1 MSSTR
6 YERVAGAARDAGWEF
21 MGHGFVQRPMH
32 HLEDQRKAIF
42 DTVDTIRAFTGRN
55 PPGWESPGLT
65 ENEETLDLLKE
76 AGIGY
81 VANWVIDDLPLELAT
96 RHGPIL
102 SVPYTV
108 ETNDIVVH
116 AVQHQPSDGFKRRS
130 IDQFDR
136 LWEEGAENAKVMA
149 ISTHPYLTG
158 VPHRIRYFEELL
170 DYVLAREKTAVM
182 TGEEIADWYR
192 GAMAGV
198 KALLCRY
205 PSRLAA
211 LAPQDDVAFITRRHP
226 EVPPQRG
233 PRRMLTQ
240 SESQNS
246 GNSRVPG
253 AEGSGSPSQNRHPC
267 APENA
272 PEQAELRI
280 GQDPPRQ
287 SVKTVTP
294 AAASR
299 SSRRRARRA

>member
-1 MSSTR
+1 MSKLSDRAPYQAFVDRPRLHLPNEARLAVWVIVNVEEWSIERPQPRTVLPAPMGQPLMPDLPNWAWHEYGMR
-6 YERVAGAARDAGWEF
+6 VGFWRILSALEKRGIRATFAVNGNVINSYERVAGAARDAGWEF

-42 DTVDTIRAFTGRN
+42 DTVDTIRSFTGRI

-149 ISTHPYLTG
+149 ISAHPYLTG

-192 GAMAGV
+192 GAMAG
-198 KALLCRY
+198 
-205 PSRLAA
+205 
-211 LAPQDDVAFITRRHP
+211 
-226 EVPPQRG
+226 
-233 PRRMLTQ
+233 
-240 SESQNS
+240 
-246 GNSRVPG
+246 
-253 AEGSGSPSQNRHPC
+253 
-267 APENA
+267 
-272 PEQAELRI
+272 
-280 GQDPPRQ
+280 
-287 SVKTVTP
+287 
-294 AAASR
+294 
-299 SSRRRARRA
+299 

>member
-1 MSSTR
+1 MSKLSDRAPYQAFVDRPRLHLPNDARLAVWVIVNVEEWSIERAQPRTVLPAPMGQPLMPDLPNWAWHEYGMR
-6 YERVAGAARDAGWEF
+6 VGFWRILSALEKRGIRATFAVNGNVINSYERVAGAARDAGWEF

-42 DTVDTIRAFTGRN
+42 DTVETIRAFTGRN

-192 GAMAGV
+192 GAIAG
-198 KALLCRY
+198 
-205 PSRLAA
+205 
-211 LAPQDDVAFITRRHP
+211 
-226 EVPPQRG
+226 
-233 PRRMLTQ
+233 
-240 SESQNS
+240 
-246 GNSRVPG
+246 
-253 AEGSGSPSQNRHPC
+253 
-267 APENA
+267 
-272 PEQAELRI
+272 
-280 GQDPPRQ
+280 
-287 SVKTVTP
+287 
-294 AAASR
+294 
-299 SSRRRARRA
+299 